1 MKRYLTLGLLIL
13 ILTNIM
19 LFVGVWINRTGL
31 ATSELVLTERELSL
45 PYLNVSQQEDSGL
58 ALQIKWR
65 VPIQGTDPSHRYN
78 YQRYIDITETELVS
92 LGFEPKR
99 SIQRSNV
106 LKKELYWAL
115 EFDGELYQKQL
126 SIIEDHYQIFSATFT
141 KDSDKEQHRL
151 KIRLEERL
159 DEEKIQS
166 SLLFLLETAQNS
178 EELIE
183 KYINQK
189 NILIVKGQARPTYDQ
204 KTNAF
209 RLHLH
214 TLSNPDI
221 MLTREQML
229 LLKELKPVDTNVVN
243 KPRYTVDV
251 KWGSRFEPWVTS
263 LKNLAD

>member
-19 LFVGVWINRTGL
+19 LFAGVWINRTGL

-65 VPIQGTDPSHRYN
+65 VPLQANDLSDRNNGRRT
-78 YQRYIDITETELVS
+78 IDITKAEIEG
-92 LGFEPKR
+92 LGFEAEQLVQK
-99 SIQRSNV
+99 SNT
-106 LKKELYWAL
+106 LKNELYWAL
-115 EFDGELYQKQL
+115 EYDGELYQKQL
-126 SIIEDHYQIFSATFT
+126 SIIEDHYQIFLATFT

-151 KIRLEERL
+151 KEQLEEKL
-159 DEEKIQS
+159 DEEKRQS
-166 SLLFLLETAQNS
+166 SRLFLLETAQNS